1 MTQQTMDTSAQEMG
15 EQPPAAGTRPW
26 VTPTFERESMN
37 DALTAVL
44 FTVSLADLSGCS

>member
-1 MTQQTMDTSAQEMG
+1 MTQQTMDTAPQEMG
-15 EQPPAAGTRPW
+15 DQPPVAGTRPW

-44 FTVSLADLSGCS
+44 LTVSLSDLSGCS